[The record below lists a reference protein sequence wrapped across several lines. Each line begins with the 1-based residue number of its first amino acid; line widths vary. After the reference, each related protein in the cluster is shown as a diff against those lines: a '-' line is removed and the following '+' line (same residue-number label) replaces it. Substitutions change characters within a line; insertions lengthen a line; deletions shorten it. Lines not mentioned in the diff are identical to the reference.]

1 MEAFDSDSEKPKN
14 TAEMTDRRGYFRL
27 QDRVTLDYEKFAEGC
42 NEIDPY
48 SNEFS
53 VSPQLK
59 LLNELHKLESDSRH
73 LLHPIMEQNR
83 QVGQYLKSM
92 SKRISYISN
101 FITTASNGTPPHPTH
116 DISLSEGGVAF
127 DAEENL
133 SLGQLI
139 HLKLVLFPS
148 LTHIAAI
155 GKVSYSKQHS
165 SVAGIATFRIG
176 IEFEHITDPDRGQ
189 IAKHIMQEQSRM
201 RRKQQTLS
209 SK

>member
-1 MEAFDSDSEKPKN
+1 
-14 TAEMTDRRGYFRL
+14 MTDRRGYFRL
-27 QDRVTLDYEKFAEGC
+27 QDRVTLNYEKLAEGS

-48 SNEFS
+48 SNDFS
-53 VSPQLK
+53 ISPQLK
-59 LLNELHKLESDSRH
+59 LLNELHKLESDSSH
-73 LLHPIMEQNR
+73 LLNPIIEQNR

-101 FITTASNGTPPHPTH
+101 FITTANNGTPPNPTH

-127 DAEENL
+127 DADENL

-155 GKVSYSKQHS
+155 GKVSYGKQHS
-165 SVAGIATFRIG
+165 SAGGNSTFRIG
-176 IEFEHITDPDRGQ
+176 IAFEHITDPDRGQ
-189 IAKHIMQEQSRM
+189 IAKHIMQEQSRI
-201 RRKQQTLS
+201 RRKQQSLS